1 MNSLAETEESG
12 IASQR
17 FFFRR
22 HLVKSRAR
30 PSTKSH
36 CLPRKDRIFRRGLI
50 QLVPVGSFR
59 GEKKRETISFQTKDG
74 SPCGKSRYLENDK
87 KNPRGIGSK
96 CISGALC
103 NWVFTRGGWKQCRS
117 DAQGLNGSNSRETR
131 GSITEGSEVR
141 FFSRRGCGMG
151 REIGRGATCWNRSGM
166 KWEWF
171 L

>member
-1 MNSLAETEESG
+1 MNSLAEESG

-17 FFFRR
+17 FFPPPPRK
-22 HLVKSRAR
+22 KSRATLHEIPLFTSKR
-30 PSTKSH
+30 QDIPTGTGTHPTGSCWKFSGEKTRNYKFSNKGR
-36 CLPRKDRIFRRGLI
+36 LTLWEIAIFR
-50 QLVPVGSFR
+50 
-59 GEKKRETISFQTKDG
+59 KR
-74 SPCGKSRYLENDK
+74 K

-151 REIGRGATCWNRSGM
+151 EEIGRGATCWNRSGM